1 MVDATRELFHELNPV
16 QKFLEDGPLV
26 LTNDDSKRMCYQHF
40 QQMWNTEEFGTLPNG
55 KMFQKYMEQLNRP
68 DGRPIR
74 ISTDKIRFQSL
85 EGGPYK
91 YYTGVERR
99 GFL

>member
-1 MVDATRELFHELNPV
+1 M
-16 QKFLEDGPLV
+16 V

-40 QQMWNTEEFGTLPNG
+40 QQMWNTEEFGRLPSG
-55 KMFQKYMEQLNRP
+55 KMFQKYMEQLKRP
-68 DGRPIR
+68 DGRSIR

-99 GFL
+99 GFP